1 MSKNCSTDQRFILK
15 EITSLKIHTLPASF
29 DILVYDVWCHGSN
42 FDKAIVLNE
51 NGVTSEIS
59 MKNRWITSS
68 MKIIESWENLSAPS
82 FPRLN
87 LDFPLVSLVF
97 SQKLFQSS
105 RGHEF
110 GDKHEPFN
118 KFITCFLRILN
129 LRKKFTKFYVSF
141 FTVAI
146 R

>member
-1 MSKNCSTDQRFILK
+1 MPN
-15 EITSLKIHTLPASF
+15 KIPTCGNLALPASF
-29 DILVYDVWCHGSN
+29 DILVYDVWCDGSN

-82 FPRLN
+82 FPWLN

-118 KFITCFLRILN
+118 KFITCFYHESWIYGKISQN
-129 LRKKFTKFYVSF
+129 FYVSF
-141 FTVAI
+141 F
-146 R
+146 